1 MKSDWATNSRYD
13 SQTEFAEVQSQN
25 SVTADGSLLSP
36 TGVCKHYTSNTEKWL
51 RKFYM
56 KTMATV

>member
-1 MKSDWATNSRYD
+1 MYTLSERRQALAS
-13 SQTEFAEVQSQN
+13 EFLEVMSLDRGA
-25 SVTADGSLLSP
+25 SVVP
-36 TGVCKHYTSNTEKWL
+36 VECKHYTSNTEKWL